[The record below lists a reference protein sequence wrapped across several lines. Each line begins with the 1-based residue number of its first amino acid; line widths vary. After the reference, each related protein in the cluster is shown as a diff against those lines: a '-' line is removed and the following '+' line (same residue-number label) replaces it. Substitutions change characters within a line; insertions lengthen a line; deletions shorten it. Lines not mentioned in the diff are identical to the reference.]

1 VSEFKT
7 IDQILEAARVNLD
20 PGAYTW
26 AASGAGEGATVARN
40 RAALDRLAL
49 VPHLLGDAAGRSTA
63 TTFLGVDLSMPV
75 IAAPVAAL
83 GIYAEDGGL
92 IAARA
97 AAAAGTVAMTSCL
110 VLPSWEDVA
119 ATAPGRHFFQLYVFG
134 DRGWTAEVAARVSA
148 AGFAGIAVTIDTPTI
163 GRRDRTVEAE
173 YVWTYPSGGPP
184 NFADLGWD
192 TSFRTRYTWEDLAW
206 LCEET
211 DLPVIAKGVMTGND
225 ARRALDC
232 GVKSI
237 YVSNHGGRQVDHA
250 ISTAEVLAEVAE
262 VAGNQADI
270 AVDGGFL
277 RGADACKALALGADV
292 VAIGKLQC
300 WGLAAG
306 GEHGMRQT
314 FEILQAEVS
323 GVMANIGCSRVEDI
337 TADHVRW
344 SVYPD
349 GLERP

>member
-1 VSEFKT
+1 MTDFKT
-7 IDQILEAARVNLD
+7 IDQVIDAARTNLD

-49 VPHLLGDAAGRSTA
+49 VPHMLADAANRTTT
-63 TTFLGVDLSMPV
+63 TTFLGVELSMPV

-83 GIYAEDGGL
+83 GIYADDGGL
-92 IAARA
+92 LVARA

-110 VLPSWEDVA
+110 VLPTWEEVA

-134 DRGWTAEVAARVSA
+134 DRGWTADVARRVSD
-148 AGFAGIAVTIDTPTI
+148 AGYAGIAVTIDTPTI
-163 GRRDRTVEAE
+163 GRRDRTVEAD
-173 YVWTYPSGGPP
+173 YVWGYPPGGPP
-184 NFADLGWD
+184 NFSELGWD
-192 TSFRTRYTWEDLAW
+192 TSFRTRYTWDDLAW

-211 DLPVIAKGVMTGND
+211 DLPVIAKGVMTTTD
-225 ARRALDC
+225 ARKALDC
-232 GVKSI
+232 GVAAV

-250 ISTAEVLAEVAE
+250 ISTIEVLAEVAN
-262 VAGNQADI
+262 VVHGHADV

-277 RGADACKALALGADV
+277 RGADVCKGLALGADV

-306 GEHGMRQT
+306 SEEAMRQT
-314 FEILQAEVS
+314 FEILEAEVS
-323 GVMANIGCSRVEDI
+323 GVMANIGCSRVDDI
-337 TADHVRW
+337 TADRVRW
-344 SVYPD
+344 SIPPD
-349 GLERP
+349 GLERS